1 MSHLL
6 VEWSGMQV
14 KFDGGGGD
22 VWWYREA
29 DELAASYI
37 PFKNITLHSNFV
49 WNSQGQARY
58 VETGENQTDLLFGEI
73 YRSSIRAKFVSLQCS
88 VGEFF

>member
-1 MSHLL
+1 MFSLFLKMGKTILFLFFFKSRRRRKGRKMSHLL

-37 PFKNITLHSNFV
+37 PFKNIWRLMV
-49 WNSQGQARY
+49 
-58 VETGENQTDLLFGEI
+58 
-73 YRSSIRAKFVSLQCS
+73 K
-88 VGEFF
+88 

>member
-37 PFKNITLHSNFV
+37 PFKNIWRLMV
-49 WNSQGQARY
+49 
-58 VETGENQTDLLFGEI
+58 
-73 YRSSIRAKFVSLQCS
+73 K
-88 VGEFF
+88 